1 MDYEKKYK
9 EAMERAKQGC
19 PMDEVFPELVESEDE
34 RIRRE
39 IMEYLT
45 ITREKDLV
53 AHPERQRW
61 IAYLKKQK
69 LISDSLKAAGIDI
82 RQDGGIERHTIPY
95 LEKQKKQ
102 EELPLMGGDVDL
114 YFDEWNQQQQNP
126 TKRQCFEEGV
136 RYAKRLQKEQKP
148 ADVSEKIEELCSKYP
163 LNKRGVSEQ
172 ELSAYHQ
179 GLTFGATRIAEYLG
193 AQKPAEWSE
202 EDSRI
207 LYNVIAYVGYAAGQ
221 IGVRNDLFKEANDWL
236 KSLPEKFNLQPKQE
250 WGEEEKKVLDS
261 IIDDYEK
268 TAKSFCGY
276 DGKIMLLKA
285 IRDGEYGLS
294 KQEWG
299 EEDEKKLSAVISLM
313 KSSRAVDPFYDKM
326 CLKRWLEFLPKRF
339 YLHPKQVWSE
349 GDINRHYYLCKLLRE
364 TWDKVDKGS
373 CIDDAITW
381 LEKLPEQIY
390 PHSWKPSEEQMEV
403 MEYYIH
409 TLICNRNKEVLFG
422 LYNDLKKL

>member
-9 EAMERAKQGC
+9 EAMERAKQGR

-34 RIRRE
+34 RIRKE

-69 LISDSLKAAGIDI
+69 LISDSLKAAGIDV

-95 LEKQKKQ
+95 LEKQKEQNDVPSRETILGIWELGNFWKENP
-102 EELPLMGGDVDL
+102 EERDGLTQLQ
-114 YFDEWNQQQQNP
+114 YIQKYW
-126 TKRQCFEEGV
+126 FEKCD
-136 RYAKRLQKEQKP
+136 YLKEQKP

-163 LNKRGVSEQ
+163 LNKCGVSEQ

-250 WGEEEKKVLDS
+250 WSEKDKSILNNIVAYKVLN
-261 IIDDYEK
+261 IDDLEWL
-268 TAKSFCGY
+268 KSLPERFN
-276 DGKIMLLKA
+276 LQP
-285 IRDGEYGLS
+285 
-294 KQEWG
+294 KQEWN

-313 KSSRAVDPFYDKM
+313 KSNHAVDPFYDKM
-326 CLKRWLEFLPKRF
+326 CLKSWLQSLPKRF